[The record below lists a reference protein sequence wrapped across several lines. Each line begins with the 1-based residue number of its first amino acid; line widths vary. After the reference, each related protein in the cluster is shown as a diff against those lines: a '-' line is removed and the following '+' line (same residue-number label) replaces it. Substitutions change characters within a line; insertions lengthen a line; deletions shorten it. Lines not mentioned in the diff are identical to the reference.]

1 MDEAAKLAQRVQR
14 EPRDCDHWQGRCG
27 ALRHPRRQQN
37 AAAVWLLDHKVKA
50 TPVNQSPESHDAF
63 AGAGMMRIMD
73 DNFKRMFLGIMSW
86 ARPAPARAGSP
97 ARSDTRRAVTIDRC
111 SIIAYHAC
119 STHLHWHAA
128 MAGMYA
134 SSRAS
139 PVSSF

>member
-50 TPVNQSPESHDAF
+50 TPVNQSPESDDAF

-86 ARPAPARAGSP
+86 ARPAPGNPGSP
-97 ARSDTRRAVTIDRC
+97 ALSGTRPAVMASPSST
-111 SIIAYHAC
+111 SELHAC
-119 STHLHWHAA
+119 SQISPKRAA
-128 MAGMYA
+128 KDVFLA
-134 SSRAS
+134 
-139 PVSSF
+139 